1 MNEQIHRYN
10 RYIRDLLGLKP
21 RSETPKQ
28 YYAGSEILVQ
38 KTLSPAN
45 FRVYL
50 LSLPRQ
56 IDGSMIDVW
65 AIDLSKLSFAIRP
78 NSDGHRDTRQLGFP
92 HIALP
97 LGPLEGNYFSRL
109 PFSSR
114 FSYYT
119 TANKVDYGS
128 QGIVHRFP
136 RGSKFNEPFSGGLA
150 INGNGNLEI
159 VDQEGIRR
167 SSDNKLAVAQLVYSA
182 NRDNFATLIDQK
194 WHHFGTEETIGESI
208 GSWSWWLQWGD
219 KTVYFNPVKRHP
231 LHREQ
236 LTFGDMC
243 RLNTVFAQ
251 NSDWKTAIGA
261 PGFSGGFAICDGK
274 RHLLVNPSP
283 ASMHHTAPAVLVGV
297 VQ

>member
-21 RSETPKQ
+21 RPETPKQ

-97 LGPLEGNYFSRL
+97 LGPLEGNYFSGL

-119 TANKVDYGS
+119 SANRIDYGS
-128 QGIVHRFP
+128 QKVVDRFP
-136 RGSKFNEPFSGGLA
+136 TGSELNKLFSGGLA
-150 INGNGNLEI
+150 INGKGELEI
-159 VDQEGIRR
+159 VDQAGVRN
-167 SSDNKLAVAQLVYSA
+167 SSDNKSTAAQLVYSA
-182 NRDNFATLIDQK
+182 CRDNFATLIDQQ
-194 WHHFGTEETIGESI
+194 WHHFGTEEKIGESI

-219 KTVYFNPVKRHP
+219 KTVYFSPVKGHL
-231 LHREQ
+231 LHKEQ
-236 LTFGDMC
+236 LTFRDILQ
-243 RLNTVFAQ
+243 LNTVFAQ

-261 PGFSGGFAICDGK
+261 QGFSGGFAICNEEK
-274 RHLLVNPSP
+274 NLLVNPRP
-283 ASMHHTAPAVLVGV
+283 AVMLHTAPAVLVGV
-297 VQ
+297 V